1 MKKCI
6 MPICFLLV
14 IASFSGIIGC
24 AVPDEAIEI
33 GRSPSAAPRADA
45 SDMAEHTEKPLTEEA
60 LTKEPADTAA
70 DMAFETTYNIEL
82 PPFDPLEK
90 EEQDLRK
97 LSIAKVTGGTP
108 VWNLESGE
116 DFLTAL
122 RASAADSEDERVVVF
137 VGFASRIDEMEIYQS
152 FLKAEKAAPLT
163 NAQKAQKASY
173 EKMYCYAKLESLQ
186 PLIQSLP
193 FTDFH
198 RNESIASLGVSAI
211 LDISDID
218 EQLVQELFRLTAY
231 TEIQAVS
238 LEVGH
243 FEVTTTY
250 DTTPVN
256 MTPSGDETTPVPPD
270 MPETEIIA
278 IP

>member
-14 IASFSGIIGC
+14 VASFSGIIGC

-33 GRSPSAAPRADA
+33 GRSPAAAPR
-45 SDMAEHTEKPLTEEA
+45 SDIHGVAEHTE
-60 LTKEPADTAA
+60 EPADMAA

-82 PPFDPLEK
+82 SPFDPLEK
-90 EEQDLRK
+90 GKQDPRK
-97 LSIAKVTGGTP
+97 LSITKVTGGTP
-108 VWNLESGE
+108 VWNFESGE

-122 RASAADSEDERVVVF
+122 RTSAADLEDERAVVF
-137 VGFASRIDEMEIYQS
+137 IGFASRIDETEIFRS
-152 FLKAEKAAPLT
+152 FPKAETAAPLT

-173 EKMYCYAKLESLQ
+173 EKAYCYARPESLQ
-186 PLIQSLP
+186 PLIQSLL

-231 TEIQAVS
+231 TEIQTVS

-250 DTTPVN
+250 ETAPIN
-256 MTPSGDETTPVPPD
+256 MTPSDNKTTPVPPD
-270 MPETEIIA
+270 MPETGIIA